1 MDTWEQLYLRKEGA
15 ERMNPNIRKA
25 READASRI
33 AEIFVYNN
41 RANFFPIFKDET
53 YSFDF
58 LQVTSVVEQFAERIG
73 APEETYVYDDGIV
86 RGFLVAARGEVKKLY
101 VDSFFQGR
109 GIGAAL
115 LDFAVGEL
123 DADFLWAL
131 EKNTDALRFYARYG
145 FLPSGE
151 RKYEDGTTEWLI
163 RLSRSGDKQG
173 EKR

>member
-1 MDTWEQLYLRKEGA
+1 
-15 ERMNPNIRKA
+15 MNPNIRRA

-41 RANFFPIFKDET
+41 RANFFPIFRDEA

-58 LQVTSVVEQFAERIG
+58 LQVTSVVKQFAERIG
-73 APEETYVYDDGIV
+73 APDETYVYDDGIV

-163 RLSRSGDKQG
+163 RLSRSGNQ
-173 EKR
+173 